1 MPPYRHVRVVI
12 RTVQFAGLQKVVKMT
27 HILPHMER
35 QNNLQLQNTRKQLKC
50 LTSVRINNF
59 TIWLQNKLLATEL
72 LDSRTAVLHSYLY
85 KEKLLLCVITIGIS
99 KKKLV

>member
-1 MPPYRHVRVVI
+1 
-12 RTVQFAGLQKVVKMT
+12 MT
-27 HILPHMER
+27 HILPHIEQ
-35 QNNLQLQNTRKQLKC
+35 QNNLELQNTRKQLKC
-50 LTSVRINNF
+50 LTSVKINNL

-85 KEKLLLCVITIGIS
+85 KGKLLLYVITIGIS